1 MTKNFLLAGH
11 ELREANQEQHKL
23 SIKNKAVTIVAAY
36 LSKHQPFDDSQMEQH
51 YQAIDT
57 ELSKVFVTSNNY
69 RLARQG
75 FLQAVRNY
83 NKEKKCSLDEPIV
96 PIIAQR
102 DNLTIGYDWFVE
114 GSKVSKTWED
124 MQLFWQ
130 RKRKFSANDYVSYL
144 LYSSIMFGGL
154 NDIDALR
161 ALYSWLFSKRHLH
174 LINLSKPSIS
184 DKNLDPECLLFLIP
198 LSIRDEKYG
207 CHDSELDS
215 KLTRYMSYIPDDLSI
230 SFLYALGDTD
240 IKKHKIQQFETIIK
254 ELNNKFELT
263 CRDANKAQL
272 SYLIKYANFHWRQLP
287 YSQIDGAT
295 SLVMQGQIKTTSLP
309 NEQLLTY
316 NQENIQPLRSAITW
330 QQLFLQ
336 SSSTNAPSQ
345 PKEYSAFSKNIV
357 QCIQD
362 ALKGSKP
369 SAVNDI
375 TALLSEFTQPN
386 AIRLLGW
393 VLSLLV
399 SNQTLPSSISLY
411 VGNFG
416 REWLMLTMDED
427 LGEWS
432 SEDFEDIYGQIIQS
446 KVKDGRKNDVLQKD
460 PINDQDDIELSEED
474 IESLNLDEKPN
485 SPLSSSEAINSQL
498 ELSDKEISIIND
510 SKITQAFTHG
520 RIKAFHNYQIQ
531 DFNAPK
537 VHFAGGGN
545 RQVVKASMIS
555 PRLYNA
561 MQSCL
566 NESDLNNTQKQLCQS
581 VLAIAYRTG
590 MRVNE
595 LAGIQVDDIENYI
608 HPDVALTPNHYRR
621 LKSSSARRRLLISS
635 LLKSNELEIFTL
647 FCAHQKRVG
656 AKYLFSQGT
665 GTQPLPTYFFGN
677 LMRILW
683 NGLLGQDNHDYTFH
697 GLRHTAISQLTLV
710 INRSPLA
717 QVMTDYTVDECD
729 TIINSLAGHH
739 QEQGLWFSLA
749 SFVGH
754 LTCDMTFEHYIH
766 TAHLLAGLQLNQAKL
781 EIPFTVFHNITGI
794 SYQKVNYHD
803 NAAYNKVTKTVVLK
817 KLRVHFAKYLKAH
830 HSLLFTSSKDNNH
843 ELFKQSI
850 VKSTD
855 ISAHSIFIDSRYDM
869 VISFLRD
876 LDTLKTDL
884 RLQEIEKIAMEHD
897 LDLVVAHKIYENAIN
912 LNNNDKLIITTKG
925 QNTQKLIDLA
935 LDNAHKM
942 SIDNPDLL
950 REFVSIYKVKH
961 ITSRSYLKFGIK
973 KSQHLLLSKFM
984 KIGCQIVEPHY
995 WQIVSDSEQTVTD
1008 FKKKYKL
1015 DSSIRTGARADCREF
1030 EVRIIKKIKNRS
1042 DSKMYYESSG
1052 VLKFLGSVLAIL
1064 VNDEAYDVSLIK
1076 SSNTKN

>member
-1 MTKNFLLAGH
+1 MTKNLFLAGH
-11 ELREANQEQHKL
+11 ELREANQEQRKL
-23 SIKNKAVTIVAAY
+23 SIKNKAVIMVTAY
-36 LSKHQPFDDSQMEQH
+36 LSKHQPFDDNQMEQH

-83 NKEKKCSLDEPIV
+83 NKKNKCSLDEPIV
-96 PIIAQR
+96 PIVAQR
-102 DNLTIGYDWFVE
+102 DHLTIGYDWFVK

-124 MQLFWQ
+124 MQIFWQ

-161 ALYSWLFSKRHLH
+161 ALYHWLFSERHLH
-174 LINLSKPSIS
+174 LINLSKSSIG
-184 DKNLDPECLLFLIP
+184 DRNLDPECLLFLIP

-215 KLTRYMSYIPDDLSI
+215 KLTRYMSYIPDDISM

-240 IKKHKIQQFETIIK
+240 INKHKIQQFETIIK

-272 SYLIKYANFHWRQLP
+272 SHLIKYANFHWRQLP

-295 SLVMQGQIKTTSLP
+295 SLVMQGKIKTTSLP

-316 NQENIQPLRSAITW
+316 NQENIQPLSSAITW

-336 SSSTNAPSQ
+336 SSLSTNTPSQ

-375 TALLSEFTQPN
+375 TALLSEFMQPN
-386 AIRLLGW
+386 ALRLLGW
-393 VLSLLV
+393 VLSLLA

-427 LGEWS
+427 LDEWS

-460 PINDQDDIELSEED
+460 PINDQDDIELDEED
-474 IESLNLDEKPN
+474 IESLNLDKEPD
-485 SPLSSSEAINSQL
+485 SPLSSSEAINSQP
-498 ELSDKEISIIND
+498 ELNDKEMSIIND
-510 SKITQAFTHG
+510 LKITQAFTHG
-520 RIKAFHNYQIQ
+520 RIKAFHNYQVQ

-566 NESDLNNTQKQLCQS
+566 NESDLNKTQKQLCQS

-595 LAGIQVDDIENYI
+595 LAGIQVGDIENYI

-635 LLKSNELEIFTL
+635 LLKSNELETFTIF
-647 FCAHQKRVG
+647 FAHQKRVG

-665 GTQPLPTYFFGN
+665 GTQPLPTYFFSN

-683 NGLLGQDNHDYTFH
+683 DGILGQDNHDYTFH
-697 GLRHTAISQLTLV
+697 SFRHTAISQLTLV
-710 INRSPLA
+710 ISRSPLA

-729 TIINSLAGHH
+729 TIVSSLAGYH

-766 TAHLLAGLQLNQAKL
+766 TAHLLAGWQLSQAKL
-781 EIPFTVFHNITGI
+781 EIPFTVLQKITGI
-794 SYQKVNYHD
+794 NYQKVNYHD
-803 NAAYNKVTKTVVLK
+803 NTAYNKITKTVELK
-817 KLRVHFAKYLKAH
+817 KLRVHFAKHLKAH
-830 HSLLFTSSKDNNH
+830 HSLLFISPKDSSH
-843 ELFKQSI
+843 ELSKQI
-850 VKSTD
+850 VVENTD
-855 ISAHSIFIDSRYDM
+855 MSAHSIFIDARYDM

-876 LDTLKTDL
+876 LDILKTDL
-884 RLQEIEKIAMEHD
+884 RLKEIENIAIKHG
-897 LDLVVAHKIYENAIN
+897 LYLATAHKIYENAIN
-912 LNNNDKLIITTKG
+912 LNNNDNLIIKTKG

-950 REFVSIYKVKH
+950 REFVNIYKAKH

-973 KSQHLLLSKFM
+973 KSQHILLSKFM
-984 KIGCQIVEPHY
+984 KIGCQLVEPHY
-995 WQIVSDSEQTVTD
+995 WQIISDSEQTVTD

-1015 DSSIRTGARADCREF
+1015 DGSIRTGARVDCREF

-1042 DSKMYYESSG
+1042 DSQTNYESSG
-1052 VLKFLGSVLAIL
+1052 VLKFLGSILAVL
-1064 VNDEAYDVSLIK
+1064 VSNEL
-1076 SSNTKN
+1076 

>member
-1 MTKNFLLAGH
+1 MTKKSLLAGH
-11 ELREANQEQHKL
+11 ELREANQEQRKL
-23 SIKNKAVTIVAAY
+23 VIKNKAATIVTAY
-36 LSKHQPFDDSQMEQH
+36 LSKHQPFDDNQMEQH
-51 YQAIDT
+51 YQTIDT
-57 ELSKVFVTSNNY
+57 ELSEVFVTSNNY

-75 FLQAVRNY
+75 FLQAVRSY
-83 NKEKKCSLDEPIV
+83 NKKNRCSLDEPIV

-102 DNLTIGYDWFVE
+102 DNLTIGYDWFVK
-114 GSKVSKTWED
+114 GSKVSNTWED

-161 ALYSWLFSKRHLH
+161 ALYHWLFSERHLH
-174 LINLSKPSIS
+174 LINLLKSSIS
-184 DKNLDPECLLFLIP
+184 DENLDPECLLFIIP
-198 LSIRDEKYG
+198 LSIRDERYG

-215 KLTRYMSYIPDDLSI
+215 KLTRYMSYIPDDISM

-240 IKKHKIQQFETIIK
+240 INKHKIQQFDTIIK

-263 CRDANKAQL
+263 CRDANKPHL
-272 SYLIKYANFHWRQLP
+272 SHLIKYANFNWRQLP
-287 YSQIDGAT
+287 YSQIDGAS

-316 NQENIQPLRSAITW
+316 NQENIQSLSSPITW

-336 SSSTNAPSQ
+336 SPLPTNAPSQ

-393 VLSLLV
+393 VLSLLA

-416 REWLMLTMDED
+416 REWLMLTMDENLD
-427 LGEWS
+427 EWNT
-432 SEDFEDIYGQIIQS
+432 EDFEDIYGQIIQS
-446 KVKDGRKNDVLQKD
+446 KVKDARKNEVLQKD
-460 PINDQDDIELSEED
+460 PIDDKDNIEIDEED
-474 IESLNLDEKPN
+474 IKSLNLDEELDN
-485 SPLSSSEAINSQL
+485 PLSSSETVILQP
-498 ELSDKEISIIND
+498 ELSDKETSLIND
-510 SKITQAFTHG
+510 LKITQAFTHG
-520 RIKAFHNYQIQ
+520 RIKAFHNYQVQ

-537 VHFAGGGN
+537 VHFAGGEN
-545 RQVVKASMIS
+545 RQIVKASMIS

-566 NESDLNNTQKQLCQS
+566 NKSDLNNTQKQLCQS

-595 LAGIQVDDIENYI
+595 LAGIQIGDIENYI

-621 LKSSSARRRLLISS
+621 LKSSSARRRVLVNS
-635 LLKSNELEIFTL
+635 LLKDDELKVLTL
-647 FCAHQKRVG
+647 FIIHQKEIG
-656 AKYLFSQGT
+656 AKYLFSHNI
-665 GTQPLPTYFFGN
+665 GTQPLPIYFFSN

-683 NGLLGQDNHDYTFH
+683 DGILGQDNHDYTFH
-697 GLRHTAISQLTLV
+697 SLRHTAISQLALV
-710 INRSPLA
+710 INKSPLV
-717 QVMTDYTVDECD
+717 QVMTDYTMNECD
-729 TIINSLAGHH
+729 TIVNSFAGYY

-754 LTCDMTFEHYIH
+754 LTCDVTFEHYIH
-766 TAHLLAGLQLNQAKL
+766 TAHLLAGWQLSQSKL
-781 EIPFTVFHNITGI
+781 EIPLIVLQNITGI
-794 SYQKVNYHD
+794 DYQKINYHD
-803 NAAYNKVTKTVVLK
+803 NTAYNKKTKAVELK
-817 KLRVHFAKYLKAH
+817 KLRVHFAKKLKAH
-830 HSLLFTSSKDNNH
+830 HSPLFTSLKDSSY
-843 ELFKQSI
+843 ELSKQSI
-850 VKSTD
+850 SEDSDHSVT
-855 ISAHSIFIDSRYDM
+855 SIFIDSRYDT
-869 VISFLRD
+869 VIGFLRELDD
-876 LDTLKTDL
+876 LKADIRSK
-884 RLQEIEKIAMEHD
+884 EIEHIAIKYGLH
-897 LDLVVAHKIYENAIN
+897 LAAAHKLYKNALD
-912 LNNNDKLIITTKG
+912 LNNNDKLIVKIRG
-925 QNTQKLIDLA
+925 QNTQKLINLA
-935 LDNAHKM
+935 LDNAYKM
-942 SIDNPDLL
+942 SIDTPNLI
-950 REFVSIYKVKH
+950 REFVTIYKMKH

-984 KIGCQIVEPHY
+984 KIGCQLVEPRH
-995 WQIVSDSEQTVTD
+995 WQIISDSEQTVTD

-1015 DSSIRTGARADCREF
+1015 DSSIRTGAQVDFRGF
-1030 EVRIIKKIKNRS
+1030 EVRIIKKVKNNS
-1042 DSKMYYESSG
+1042 NSQTNYESSG
-1052 VLKFLGSVLAIL
+1052 VLKFSGSILAAL
-1064 VNDEAYDVSLIK
+1064 VDEEL
-1076 SSNTKN
+1076 

>member
-1 MTKNFLLAGH
+1 MTKSFLLASH

-23 SIKNKAVTIVAAY
+23 SIKNKAATIVTAY

-57 ELSKVFVTSNNY
+57 ELSKVFFTSNNY

-83 NKEKKCSLDEPIV
+83 NKENKCSLYEPIV
-96 PIIAQR
+96 PIVAQR
-102 DNLTIGYDWFVE
+102 DNLTIGYNWFVE

-161 ALYSWLFSKRHLH
+161 ALYRWLFSKRHLH
-174 LINLSKPSIS
+174 LINLSKHSIS
-184 DKNLDPECLLFLIP
+184 DKNLDPECLVFLIP

-215 KLTRYMSYIPDDLSI
+215 KLTRYMSYLPDDISI

-240 IKKHKIQQFETIIK
+240 INEHKIQQFETIIK

-272 SYLIKYANFHWRQLP
+272 SHLIKYANFHWRQLP

-336 SSSTNAPSQ
+336 SSSTNDPSQ
-345 PKEYSAFSKNIV
+345 PKEYSAFSKNIM

-393 VLSLLV
+393 VLSLLA

-427 LGEWS
+427 LDEWG

-460 PINDQDDIELSEED
+460 PINDQDDIELDEED
-474 IESLNLDEKPN
+474 IECLNLDEEPN
-485 SPLSSSEAINSQL
+485 SPLSSSEAINYQPKF
-498 ELSDKEISIIND
+498 SDQKTSIIND
-510 SKITQAFTHG
+510 LKITQAFTHG
-520 RIKAFHNYQIQ
+520 RIKAFHNYQVQ

-566 NESDLNNTQKQLCQS
+566 NKSDLNKTQKQLCQS

-595 LAGIQVDDIENYI
+595 LAGIQVGDIENYI

-635 LLKSNELEIFTL
+635 LLKSNELETFTL

-683 NGLLGQDNHDYTFH
+683 NGLLGQVSHDYTFH
-697 GLRHTAISQLTLV
+697 SFRHTAISQLTLV
-710 INRSPLA
+710 INKSPLA
-717 QVMTDYTVDECD
+717 QIMTDYTVDECD

-766 TAHLLAGLQLNQAKL
+766 TAHLLAGWQLNQARL

-817 KLRVHFAKYLKAH
+817 KLRLHFAKHLKAH
-830 HSLLFTSSKDNNH
+830 HSLLFTSPKDNNH
-843 ELFKQSI
+843 ELFKKGI

-869 VISFLRD
+869 VISFLRG

-884 RLQEIEKIAMEHD
+884 RLQEIEKIAMEHG
-897 LDLVVAHKIYENAIN
+897 LDLAVAHKIYENAIN

-950 REFVSIYKVKH
+950 REFINIYKAKH

-973 KSQHLLLSKFM
+973 KSQHILLSKFM
-984 KIGCQIVEPHY
+984 KIGCQLVEPRH
-995 WQIVSDSEQTVTD
+995 WQIISDSEQAVTD

-1015 DSSIRTGARADCREF
+1015 DSNIRIGARVDCREF

-1042 DSKMYYESSG
+1042 DSKMCYESSG
-1052 VLKFLGSVLAIL
+1052 VLKFLGSVLAVL
-1064 VNDEAYDVSLIK
+1064 VNDEAYDVS
-1076 SSNTKN
+1076 SNNTKN